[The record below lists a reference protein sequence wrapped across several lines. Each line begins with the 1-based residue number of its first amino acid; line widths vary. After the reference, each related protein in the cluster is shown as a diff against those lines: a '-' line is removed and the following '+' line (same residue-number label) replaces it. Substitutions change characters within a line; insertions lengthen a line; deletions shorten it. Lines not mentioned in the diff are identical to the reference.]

1 MKRLFD
7 FLVAMVLVVLLS
19 PVFVWVALL
28 VWKKLGNPVIF
39 RQLRPGLN
47 GRPFLIYKFRSL
59 TDETDEK
66 GDLLADSER
75 FTRFSA
81 LLRQSSLDELPEL
94 INVLKGDMSLVGP
107 RPLLMQYLDRYDT
120 FQARRHEVRPGITG
134 WAQVNGRNALSW
146 EEKFR
151 LDVWY
156 VDHCHFLLDLRILAM
171 TLVQV
176 YRQEG
181 IHQKGH
187 VTATEYMGVKDDR
200 QV

>member
-1 MKRLFD
+1 MKRLLD
-7 FLVAMVLVVLLS
+7 FCVSA
-19 PVFVWVALL
+19 ALL
-28 VWKKLGNPVIF
+28 VFLSPLLMWLGLLVRWNLGSPVIF
-39 RQLRPGLN
+39 KQMRPGIH
-47 GRPFLIYKFRSL
+47 GRPFEICKFRSL
-59 TDETDEK
+59 TNEADENGT
-66 GDLLADSER
+66 LLPDAQR
-75 FTRFSA
+75 FTRFSSF
-81 LLRQSSLDELPEL
+81 LRQSSLDELPEL

-107 RPLLMQYLDRYDT
+107 RPLLLQYLDRYDT

-156 VDHCHFLLDLRILAM
+156 VDHCHFLLDLRILVM

-181 IHQKGH
+181 IHQTGH